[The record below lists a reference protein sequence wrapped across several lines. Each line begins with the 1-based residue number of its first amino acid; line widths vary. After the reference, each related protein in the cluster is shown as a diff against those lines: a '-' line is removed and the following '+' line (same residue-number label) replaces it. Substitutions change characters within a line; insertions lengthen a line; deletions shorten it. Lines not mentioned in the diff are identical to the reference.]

1 MSPALSMPTR
11 ATGETW
17 LNSVGQLGTSG
28 AGNWSMELVLDQ
40 PRTTGEAGAGPAQG
54 HSPG

>member
-28 AGNWSMELVLDQ
+28 AGNWSMEVVLDQ
-40 PRTTGEAGAGPAQG
+40 PRTTGEAGAGPA
-54 HSPG
+54 